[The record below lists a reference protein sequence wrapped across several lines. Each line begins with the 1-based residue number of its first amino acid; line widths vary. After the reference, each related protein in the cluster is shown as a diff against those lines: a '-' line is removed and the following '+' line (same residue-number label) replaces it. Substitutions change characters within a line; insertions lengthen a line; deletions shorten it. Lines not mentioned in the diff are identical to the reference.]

1 MRRTLKI
8 LVFLIVAG
16 LVAGSGYAFWG
27 NGDSEAPSYRLA
39 AVERGALV
47 TSVAATGTVNAVVLV
62 QVGSQISGQ
71 IRELHADYNA
81 MVKRG
86 QLVARIDPP
95 TYIARVDQAQAELDI
110 AKANILASQVQ
121 LERTRA
127 DLETGRAQLSVLAA
141 QIASAQAELDH
152 AKRDLERKLAL
163 GRADAIS
170 LSERERSKADHDR
183 AVAALAAANAQERGQ
198 RANLISVEAAIR
210 AADVQIRVAEAVA
223 RQKEA
228 AVRAAQVDLDRT
240 EIRSPI
246 DGIVVERNVDVGQTV
261 ATSLQS
267 PTLFTIA
274 EDLSRLQ
281 VETYVD
287 ETDIGRI
294 APGQRA
300 TFTVS
305 AFPNDV
311 FDGTVKQIRKAPQV
325 IQNVVTYIVVI
336 AVANDDQKLLPGMTA
351 TIRVITGEVTAAIKV
366 PNAALRFKPVQAA
379 REARPAAAPESGNRR
394 GARRDAPRPGEVYI
408 VAANGE
414 AKSVAVR
421 VGVSDGQ
428 FTEIQGDT
436 SLTEGAMVI
445 VGQSRPAPAARRGLR
460 F

>member
-1 MRRTLKI
+1 
-8 LVFLIVAG
+8 V
-16 LVAGSGYAFWG
+16 
-27 NGDSEAPSYRLA
+27 
-39 AVERGALV
+39 
-47 TSVAATGTVNAVVLV
+47 
-62 QVGSQISGQ
+62 
-71 IRELHADYNA
+71 H
-81 MVKRG
+81 
-86 QLVARIDPP
+86 
-95 TYIARVDQAQAELDI
+95 
-110 AKANILASQVQ
+110 
-121 LERTRA
+121 
-127 DLETGRAQLSVLAA
+127 AA

-183 AVAALAAANAQERGQ
+183 AVAALAAASAQERGQ

-210 AADVQIRVAEAVA
+210 AADVQIRVSEAVA

-267 PTLFTIA
+267 PTLLTIA

-336 AVANDDQKLLPGMTA
+336 SVANDDQKLLPGMTA
-351 TIRVITGEVTAAIKV
+351 TIRIVTGEVAAAIKV
-366 PNAALRFKPVQAA
+366 PNAALRFRPMQLI
-379 REARPAAAPESGNRR
+379 REARQAAPDSSRR
-394 GARRDAPRPGEVYI
+394 GARRDAAARQGEVYV
-408 VAANGE
+408 VAGNGE
-414 AKSVAVR
+414 PLAITVR

-436 SLTEGAMVI
+436 AITEGTMVI
-445 VGQSRPAPAARRGLR
+445 VGQSRTAPSARRGLL